1 MKNLEPIFLKMWAT
15 CACQIRS
22 KKNDRVDVLL
32 AKSVQEL
39 PKIEIVYRRLFMSF
53 NPTSGSTTRFCAQLS
68 EEILEPA

>member
-1 MKNLEPIFLKMWAT
+1 MPARLD
-15 CACQIRS
+15 Q
-22 KKNDRVDVLL
+22 KKIDRVDVLL

-53 NPTSGSTTRFCAQLS
+53 YPTSGGTTRYCTQLS